1 MAPPFICKPF
11 RPFESL
17 CRSRFKSFELCPR
30 ISWTSCKIDTNS
42 TYDLAQYAVSK
53 NFKDS
58 KMNQSFQSSDMVLR
72 DIISIKCVVI
82 CSNTRKILDLL
93 IRRLSTQRLLDFSF
107 LLTMLSF
114 REPKRMC
121 TSCIQH
127 QTSYKTLRLV
137 TLLFTKGRAMD
148 SSTYLC

>member
-1 MAPPFICKPF
+1 MYKP
-11 RPFESL
+11 L
-17 CRSRFKSFELCPR
+17 CRSRFKSFELRPP

-42 TYDLAQYAVSK
+42 AYELTRNAVSK
-53 NFKDS
+53 HFKDY
-58 KMNQSFQSSDMVLR
+58 KW
-72 DIISIKCVVI
+72 ISPFSPVTWFFVIKCVVI

-148 SSTYLC
+148 SSTYLCW